1 MEFSSQQIQDFLVR
15 EFGMFLW
22 LEEALV
28 EDEELQ
34 ELITSG
40 TPTIVRTLLINQIKS
55 PLLLVFNN
63 TIMKC

>member
-40 TPTIVRTLLINQIKS
+40 TPAIVRS
-55 PLLLVFNN
+55 PLY
-63 TIMKC
+63 